1 MRSPTPI
8 PTLLTPPWC
17 PPPGTEPPGTTPT
30 PDSIRLLSS
39 SPQLPASDTGVVTLT
54 AVVKD
59 KSNVLM
65 EGVEVS
71 FSSDNDGDLMLKR
84 TITNASGTAEAE
96 LTTKTNKSNRS
107 ITVTA
112 SAGGVSTTNTID
124 VIGTTLSVS
133 GNNTLEFGASTE
145 LTINLQDADGVPI
158 EGEQLSIISAKGNRL
173 DNPAPSTDFNGR
185 ATVTVTAE
193 ANETDTITV
202 TGAGATA
209 QFTLNVSEDSLFLEA
224 FLEADP
230 TQDVPLNTEVCVTA
244 QWKRS
249 GTPVPEGNKVHFAT
263 TRGTPSTGTGETD
276 ADGIAE
282 FCIMSDNAGSAVV
295 TAWTD
300 DNSVRA
306 EIELLFYADTASEIT
321 LQANPA
327 VIGPNASS
335 EIVAVVRDANG
346 NLVKGKNVHFSV
358 NGIGSIAP
366 PMVTTDQYGRARA
379 IYTAGSVASAKDGVV
394 ITAQVVDT
402 PAVTATTTLTVA
414 RKELFITLG
423 TGSEIKKPDSTRYAK
438 PYSVMVIDASGNPVA
453 NAEVQLT
460 IWPPSYRKGKYEW
473 NDEDS
478 IWKPSISETCHNEDI
493 NKNGDLDPGEDYNN
507 NGKLEPG
514 GVATT
519 SPSSITTGA
528 DGFATF
534 DVEYLRD
541 RAIWSQVEL
550 TAHAVVEGSES
561 TATTVFWLPASLD
574 DFKNK
579 EVPPSGREESPFGV
593 AATCADPY

>member
-1 MRSPTPI
+1 
-8 PTLLTPPWC
+8 
-17 PPPGTEPPGTTPT
+17 
-30 PDSIRLLSS
+30 
-39 SPQLPASDTGVVTLT
+39 
-54 AVVKD
+54 
-59 KSNVLM
+59 M
-65 EGVEVS
+65 EFE
-71 FSSDNDGDLMLKR
+71 
-84 TITNASGTAEAE
+84 
-96 LTTKTNKSNRS
+96 
-107 ITVTA
+107 
-112 SAGGVSTTNTID
+112 
-124 VIGTTLSVS
+124 
-133 GNNTLEFGASTE
+133 ASTD
-145 LTINLQDADGVPI
+145 LTINLQDADGFAIV
-158 EGEQLSIISAKGNRL
+158 GEQLSISSAKGNSL
-173 DNPAPSTDFNGR
+173 GNPAPSTDSNGS
-185 ATVTVTAE
+185 AIVTVTAT

-209 QFTLNVSEDSLFLEA
+209 QFTLNVSEDSLFLG
-224 FLEADP
+224 ADP
-230 TQDVPLNTEVCVTA
+230 TQDVSLDTPVCVTA

-249 GTPVPEGNKVHFAT
+249 GTPVSEGKVHFAT
-263 TRGTPSTGTGETD
+263 TRGTPTSGTGETD

-282 FCIMSDNAGSAVV
+282 FCITSDNAGPAVV

-306 EIELLFYADTASEIT
+306 EIELLFYAETASEIT

-327 VIGPNASS
+327 VIEPNASS
-335 EIVAVVRDANG
+335 EIVAVVRDAKG

-358 NGIGSIAP
+358 NGIGSIGSIVP
-366 PMVTTDQYGRARA
+366 NMVTTDQYGRARA
-379 IYTAGSVASAKDGVV
+379 TYTAEPVASAKDGVV

-414 RKELFITLG
+414 QKALFITLG
-423 TGSEIKKPDSTRYAK
+423 TGSEIKKLDSTKYAK

-460 IWPPSYRKGKYEW
+460 IWPPSYRKGKHEW
-473 NDEDS
+473 NGEDS
-478 IWKPSISETCHNEDI
+478 IWKPSISTTCDNEDI
-493 NKNGDLDPGEDYNN
+493 NKDGYLNSGEDHNN
-507 NGKLEPG
+507 NDKLEPG
-514 GVATT
+514 VVAATFP
-519 SPSSITTGA
+519 PSIKTGA

-579 EVPPSGREESPFGV
+579 EVSPPGMESPFGV
-593 AATCADPY
+593 AASCSDPK

>member
-1 MRSPTPI
+1 M
-8 PTLLTPPWC
+8 
-17 PPPGTEPPGTTPT
+17 G
-30 PDSIRLLSS
+30 
-39 SPQLPASDTGVVTLT
+39 
-54 AVVKD
+54 
-59 KSNVLM
+59 
-65 EGVEVS
+65 
-71 FSSDNDGDLMLKR
+71 
-84 TITNASGTAEAE
+84 
-96 LTTKTNKSNRS
+96 
-107 ITVTA
+107 
-112 SAGGVSTTNTID
+112 
-124 VIGTTLSVS
+124 
-133 GNNTLEFGASTE
+133 FGASTD

-158 EGEQLSIISAKGNRL
+158 VGEQLSISSAKGNSL
-173 DNPAPSTDFNGR
+173 GNPAPSTDSNGS
-185 ATVTVTAE
+185 AIVTVTAT

-209 QFTLNVSEDSLFLEA
+209 QFTLNVSEDSLFLG
-224 FLEADP
+224 ADP
-230 TQDVPLNTEVCVTA
+230 TQDVSLDTQVCVTA
-244 QWKRS
+244 QWKSS

-263 TRGTPSTGTGETD
+263 TRGTPSSGTGETD

-282 FCIMSDNAGSAVV
+282 FCITSDNAGPAVV

-300 DNSVRA
+300 DENSVRA

-327 VIGPNASS
+327 VIEPNASS
-335 EIVAVVRDANG
+335 EIVAVVRDAEG
-346 NLVKGKNVHFSV
+346 NLVKGKDV
-358 NGIGSIAP
+358 NFFLDGNGNIEP
-366 PMVTTDQYGRARA
+366 PMVITDQYGRARA
-379 IYTAGSVASAKDGVV
+379 IYTAGPVTSAKDGVV
-394 ITAQVVDT
+394 ITAEVVDT

-414 RKELFITLG
+414 QKALFITLG
-423 TGSEIKKPDSTRYAK
+423 TGSEIKKSDSTKYAK

-460 IWPPSYRKGKYEW
+460 IWPPSYRKGKHEW

-478 IWKPSISETCHNEDI
+478 IWKPSISTTCDNEDI
-493 NKNGDLDPGEDYNN
+493 NKDGRLDSGEDHNN

-534 DVEYLRD
+534 DVEYLRN

-550 TAHAVVEGSES
+550 TARAVVEGSES

-579 EVPPSGREESPFGV
+579 DVPPSGRKSPFGV
-593 AATCADPY
+593 AASCSDPD